1 MALLLCRPLAGS
13 RCRHFFFAATGGQTC
28 KTGYEALSAQ
38 LEERP
43 AQPPSPRPNFEA
55 VEAFLAQDFRQ
66 IYDTLERE
74 EKRTLWRSI
83 IKEIRI
89 DNDQQVKGLSF
100 L

>member
-1 MALLLCRPLAGS
+1 MINLDEYKRD
-13 RCRHFFFAATGGQTC
+13 
-28 KTGYEALSAQ
+28 YESLSAQ
-38 LEERP
+38 LEERQVP
-43 AQPPSPRPNFEA
+43 LPPPQPNFEA

-74 EKRTLWRSI
+74 EKRILWRSI